1 MMILFAVVQNKVFVD
16 NISDIF
22 AILMRKNCIVS
33 LVVNEFSRVCVKMSS
48 FLSYGKN
55 LALMC
60 DVSTEHNL
68 KGYLFV
74 DARDFCYTAE

>member
-1 MMILFAVVQNKVFVD
+1 M
-16 NISDIF
+16 
-22 AILMRKNCIVS
+22 
-33 LVVNEFSRVCVKMSS
+33 CVKMSS

-60 DVSTEHNL
+60 DVSIEHNL